1 MKQVILNRKGAMSRL
16 PLCIIKPIYC
26 IKLPAMK
33 QLFILFTLTLYG
45 ITATAQKPPPHK
57 AGMAGIS
64 AITKKDKWID
74 SFTIGRQ
81 KFNVYCGY
89 QHPEPN
95 LDQKAGDTLVLYKIA
110 ALSATFSTLE
120 ITRLATRNGKI
131 IAEGSYKV
139 ANDTLQVCTNTYDYI
154 GAYRLTDIYVTDK
167 YGLKKIAD
175 KMEAIR
181 SGTISDRYRQPAK
194 MKSILP
200 AK

>member
-1 MKQVILNRKGAMSRL
+1 M
-16 PLCIIKPIYC
+16 
-26 IKLPAMK
+26 PAMK

-45 ITATAQKPPPHK
+45 ITATAQKPPPQK
-57 AGMAGIS
+57 AGMAGTS

-89 QHPEPN
+89 QTPDPN
-95 LDQKAGDTLVLYKIA
+95 LNQKAGDTLVLYKIA
-110 ALSATFSTLE
+110 ARSATFSTLE

-139 ANDTLQVCTNTYDYI
+139 FQDTLQVCTDTYDYI
-154 GAYRLTDIYVTDK
+154 GAYRLTDIYITDK
-167 YGLKKIAD
+167 YGLKKISD
-175 KMEAIR
+175 KIEAIS
-181 SGTISDRYRQPAK
+181 SGTVTDQYQQPAE